1 MFEIF
6 CMASLVTTVMIFWFE
21 SNVIYEY
28 LKGIF
33 GFKKYESWMVEVLSS
48 DWYDDKIYF
57 SEYVKT
63 KKGFL
68 IKLITC
74 PICFSFWI
82 CLVYVYLSGMF
93 KMLPTLYITVLLQ
106 FYALRYFKDG
116 K

>member
-33 GFKKYESWMVEVLSS
+33 GFKKYESWMVEVLST
-48 DWYDDKIYF
+48 DWYDDKINF